1 MPDKSARILSS
12 GELAW
17 VRKNHPTLI
26 VHEEGRLLRGTLH
39 FNAYYEYRN
48 KQLPVLEDEYE
59 VEMRFNPGLFPHV
72 REIGGR
78 LQKKADK
85 MGKPLMDMHVYPIS
99 GEICMGTAAT
109 MTKIIND
116 DNSIQGVFH
125 NLIIRYFYYHSFWEK
140 FGDEPWP
147 GLVHGLL
154 GLYQDYLDNKE
165 MGISAYL
172 SQYPGL
178 VGAVRK
184 KIIRGNDPCPCNPR
198 KAKSCKSCNCGAV
211 KGLKA
216 MQKDYRAM
224 QKRREH
230 FGG

>member
-1 MPDKSARILSS
+1 M
-12 GELAW
+12 
-17 VRKNHPTLI
+17 RKNHPTLI

-39 FNAYYEYRN
+39 FNAYYDYRN

-140 FGDEPWP
+140 HGQEPWP
-147 GLVHGLL
+147 GLAHGMQ
-154 GLYQDYLDNKE
+154 GFCQDYINNRKLGVLN
-165 MGISAYL
+165 YL
-172 SQYPGL
+172 QQSCPLLIMKVKGKT
-178 VGAVRK
+178 VR
-184 KIIRGNDPCPCNPR
+184 GSDPCLCEKR
-198 KAKSCKSCNCGAV
+198 KAKSCNCGAV

>member
-1 MPDKSARILSS
+1 MPDKAARILSS

-26 VHEEGRLLRGTLH
+26 VHEEGRLLRGTYILMLTTSIAT
-39 FNAYYEYRN
+39 NSCRYW
-48 KQLPVLEDEYE
+48 KMSTKLKC
-59 VEMRFNPGLFPHV
+59 NPGLFPHV

-147 GLVHGLL
+147 GLPWLIRTL
-154 GLYQDYLDNKE
+154 SRNLDNKE
-165 MGISAYL
+165 MGI
-172 SQYPGL
+172 PP
-178 VGAVRK
+178 
-184 KIIRGNDPCPCNPR
+184 I
-198 KAKSCKSCNCGAV
+198 
-211 KGLKA
+211 
-216 MQKDYRAM
+216 
-224 QKRREH
+224 
-230 FGG
+230 